1 MKKGKG
7 SFPALSPTHT
17 CPEICSSDIP
27 PASVVTM
34 ALCCNAASVCAC
46 HRHNS
51 DVIACLLMISV
62 ADGATVLSC
71 KLSELVNS
79 ASPSYRKTIIPN
91 VILNSVIGIGTQLG
105 SLFRWSLATLQPPL
119 FCIDKPYHTCM
130 DESFKNKFIGV
141 SLLFSL
147 YCLWF

>member
-1 MKKGKG
+1 MKKLRKA
-7 SFPALSPTHT
+7 SFPALSTTHT

-27 PASVVTM
+27 PASVVTT

-105 SLFRWSLATLQPPL
+105 SWFRWSLATLQPPL

-130 DESFKNKFIGV
+130 D
-141 SLLFSL
+141 
-147 YCLWF
+147 